1 MWPLIHIRSLVAQ
14 KIIKIIVASKARD
27 SIIKTIRF
35 LWYTQWPT
43 LPVLI
48 IPELGG
54 SEGWGGVGRG
64 ANPLSP
70 NSSQTINFFQ
80 KAIMQDEYW

>member
-1 MWPLIHIRSLVAQ
+1 M
-14 KIIKIIVASKARD
+14 IVSKVKD
-27 SIIKTIRF
+27 SIIKTIQF

-54 SEGWGGVGRG
+54 SEGPGGARPG
-64 ANPLSP
+64 ANPLSL

-80 KAIMQDEYW
+80 KAIMQGECW